1 MKILLVDDHDL
12 FREGL
17 KLILTRL
24 DQEIALIEAESFDQ
38 AIGVVES
45 AADIDL
51 VLLDLKMPGVKG
63 MDGLVE
69 MCARAADTPVVI
81 ISGAYAPSDIAQAF
95 QHGAAGFIPKT
106 MGSRA
111 MYSAL
116 NLVLSGERFIPSAA
130 FLDGEIRTGET
141 AEPAPADDPFP
152 ALTRRE
158 REVLA
163 LLVDGLSNRQIAER
177 LQLQEV
183 SVRARLTGLFK
194 KLGVQNRTQAASLAI
209 REGYRG

>member
-17 KLILTRL
+17 KLILSKL
-24 DQEIALIEAESFDQ
+24 DQDIELIEAESFDQ
-38 AIGVVES
+38 AIRAVDGS
-45 AADIDL
+45 ADLDL

-63 MDGLVE
+63 MDGLVD
-69 MCARAADTPVVI
+69 MCAHAADTPVVI
-81 ISGAYAPSDIAQAF
+81 ISGAYEQPDITQAF

-106 MGSRA
+106 MSSRA

-116 NLVLSGERFIPSAA
+116 NLVLSGERFIPSSA
-130 FLDGEIRTGET
+130 FLDGEFRTVDM
-141 AEPAPADDPFP
+141 APPELADDPFP
-152 ALTRRE
+152 SLTRRE
-158 REVLA
+158 HDVLA
-163 LLVDGLSNRQIAER
+163 LLVNGLSNRQIAEK

-209 REGYRG
+209 REGYRE